1 MVVVAQYGT
10 DCRDFL
16 ILSPWVLESSQ
27 SQFGLIGGRRTAD
40 GFAWQSLAEH
50 WRVNEATLERQ
61 RRCSIEYECD

>member
-40 GFAWQSLAEH
+40 GFALAKSG
-50 WRVNEATLERQ
+50 RTLAGE
-61 RRCSIEYECD
+61 